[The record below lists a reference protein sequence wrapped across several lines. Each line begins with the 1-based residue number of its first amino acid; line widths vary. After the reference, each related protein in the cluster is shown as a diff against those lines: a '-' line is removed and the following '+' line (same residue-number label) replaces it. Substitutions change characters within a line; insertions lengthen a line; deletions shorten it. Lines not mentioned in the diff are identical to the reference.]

1 MFSNIIRKTA
11 KPAARTFIRKASNAT
26 TKQPANSKRLL
37 YSLGGFGLG
46 AAATYSTMEQNN
58 EHPPETPAFMSGLSY
73 IRSKLSAC
81 KERSL
86 SSDSSPDEHAKQT
99 CFERN
104 CLLVVR
110 LLVRT
115 ERTSIRWGLKR
126 CSLRTGVS
134 FASQFSLFFS
144 SFELFFFYC

>member
-58 EHPPETPAFMSGLSY
+58 TTPRMAGQSIYGMLESFGDRLDRIEEALGVGLSVF
-73 IRSKLSAC
+73 
-81 KERSL
+81 
-86 SSDSSPDEHAKQT
+86 SDEIKK
-99 CFERN
+99 FV
-104 CLLVVR
+104 L
-110 LLVRT
+110 
-115 ERTSIRWGLKR
+115 
-126 CSLRTGVS
+126 
-134 FASQFSLFFS
+134 
-144 SFELFFFYC
+144 